1 MTRRIRAF
9 VPADRPALQAI
20 REVAFASL
28 RALVGEKIAVLVFA
42 SAEAEQARLLDEL
55 CAAGSGYQVL
65 VVEEA
70 GTIVGFVTFTIDV
83 TGRIG
88 EIGLNAVHPRH
99 AGRGL
104 GTWMYEQVLERMKD
118 QGAAVATVATGG
130 DPSHAPARRAYAKAG
145 FGSSVRCRPSTSTS
159 CSKRLLR
166 TSAA

>member
-20 REVAFASL
+20 REVAFAPVFASL
-28 RALVGEKIAVLVFA
+28 RALVGEKIAALVSA

-145 FGSSVRCRPSTSTS
+145 FGPSVPAIHLY
-159 CSKRLLR
+159 KLL
-166 TSAA
+166 